1 MKLVHVQVFS
11 WRALAKVGSNLKYVA
26 LRSFR
31 GSRFTC
37 STFSPQR
44 SVITAPNVIYE
55 NEVNDWPSFLSAT
68 LWLIT
73 SLAKPEAPFRIFI
86 IERNL
91 PRRKISNTLP
101 LLTLLWFASRLISPQ
116 FLAKIPSLSA
126 HSKPRRILRFCP
138 LFICFSFT
146 SLSEARCLCGD
157 GVSTVH

>member
-1 MKLVHVQVFS
+1 M
-11 WRALAKVGSNLKYVA
+11 GSNLKYVA

-31 GSRFTC
+31 GSRFTS

-55 NEVNDWPSFLSAT
+55 NEVNDSPSFLSAT

-73 SLAKPEAPFRIFI
+73 SLAKPEAPFRTFI

-91 PRRKISNTLP
+91 PRRKNFQYFATFNTFMIR
-101 LLTLLWFASRLISPQ
+101 FAVNFTAIPSENN
-116 FLAKIPSLSA
+116 PSLSA

-138 LFICFSFT
+138 FFICFSLT
-146 SLSEARCLCGD
+146 SLFDWLFRTIG
-157 GVSTVH
+157 